1 MEQLLRILQEMKP
14 GVDFAGE
21 DNLVDDGILDSL
33 EIMTLV
39 VELCDEFDVEISPL
53 DIVPE
58 NFHSAQSM
66 YQLIERL
73 QDEA

>member
-39 VELCDEFDVEISPL
+39 VELCDEFDVEIDVYKRQPR
-53 DIVPE
+53 
-58 NFHSAQSM
+58 A
-66 YQLIERL
+66 R
-73 QDEA
+73 A